1 MRTTT
6 ATVDRAVYHTHR
18 HAPVN
23 LAGMDHHDQEKSR
36 EQNLNLLSSKPETEV
51 TNDRRRIVLL
61 KEDTRSIAWPLQQQ
75 GYLLVTI
82 TKTKK
87 NYNQKIL
94 TAKT

>member
-61 KEDTRSIAWPLQQQ
+61 KEDTKHRVASATA
-75 GYLLVTI
+75 GLLVG
-82 TKTKK
+82 
-87 NYNQKIL
+87 NYNEN
-94 TAKT
+94 